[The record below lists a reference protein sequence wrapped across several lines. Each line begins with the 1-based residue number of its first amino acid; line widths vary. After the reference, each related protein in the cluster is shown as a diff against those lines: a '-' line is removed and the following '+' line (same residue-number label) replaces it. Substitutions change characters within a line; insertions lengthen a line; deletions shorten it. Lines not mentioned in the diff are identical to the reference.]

1 VTLPSA
7 FDLTNRV
14 ALVTGAG
21 SPEGIGFA
29 TASLLGSM
37 GAAVLLTAT
46 TARIEDRAAE
56 LREHGIDATAA
67 AADLT
72 IESDATGLVAV
83 ATRRWGQ
90 LDIVVNNAGM
100 ISVSDPDFESGDL
113 ASMSVEDWHQSMAR
127 NLDTAFL
134 VSRAAVPG
142 MAARGWGRVVMVTS
156 VTGAVMAM
164 RNDIGYA
171 AAKAGMVGLTR
182 AMAVD
187 VADRGVT
194 VNAIAPGWIAT
205 ASQTPHEFE
214 EGLATPARRSG
225 TAAEVAAAVGWLCS
239 PGAAY
244 TTGQCVVVDGGN
256 SIAEERVVRP

>member
-1 VTLPSA
+1 VNLPA
-7 FDLTNRV
+7 TFDLTGRV

-29 TASLLGSM
+29 TASVLGSM
-37 GAAVLLTAT
+37 GAAVLVTAT

-56 LREHGIDATAA
+56 LREQGIDAAGVT
-67 AADLT
+67 ADLT

-83 ATRRWGQ
+83 ASRRWGQ

-100 ISVSDPDFESGDL
+100 ISISDPHFESGDL
-113 ASMSVEDWHQSMAR
+113 ASMSAEDWHLSMAR

-142 MAARGWGRVVMVTS
+142 MAERGWGRVVMVTS

-164 RNDIGYA
+164 RKDIGYA

-194 VNAIAPGWIAT
+194 VNAIAPGWITT

-214 EGLATPARRSG
+214 EGLATPSGRSG
-225 TAAEVAAAVGWLCS
+225 TASEVAAAAGWLCS

-244 TTGQCVVVDGGN
+244 ITGQCVVVDGGN